1 MSYKTMCSDERF
13 IELFTT
19 MGAAATAR
27 MLGVGERGVYR
38 RRKLLEDKLDRP
50 LHPPNRTPLTE
61 HNDRIEI
68 ELTDGVILV
77 GSDAHYWP
85 SDQGT
90 TAHRAFVRFCED
102 MKPDVV
108 VMNGDALDGASISR
122 HPPRGFE
129 ETPSVA
135 EELSAVTERLSEIE
149 DAAPKARRFWTM
161 GNHDQRFE
169 GKLATAAREFGEG
182 RGTRLEDHFEEWVF
196 TYALLVNGD
205 LMIKH
210 RWKGG
215 IGAIRANA
223 LNSGISF
230 VTGHLHSLNV
240 TALSDLRAPRT
251 RWGVD
256 TGTLAEPFGPQFAY
270 AEENPRNWR
279 SGFIVLT
286 IQKGV
291 LRWPEIVHVVEPG
304 VLEFRGDLIEV

>member
-1 MSYKTMCSDERF
+1 MCSDERF
-13 IELFTT
+13 VELFTT
-19 MGAAATAR
+19 MGASATAR
-27 MLGVGERGVYR
+27 MLGVGERSVYR
-38 RRKLLEDKLDRP
+38 RRNLLEDQLDRP
-50 LHPPNRTPLTE
+50 LHPPSRSPLTQ

-68 ELTDGVILV
+68 ELKDGVILV

-102 MKPDVV
+102 MEPNVV

-129 ETPSVA
+129 ETPSVV

-169 GKLATAAREFGEG
+169 GKLAVAAREFNEVL
-182 RGTRLEDHFEEWVF
+182 GTRLVDHFEEWVF
-196 TYALLVNGD
+196 TYALLVNDD

-215 IGAIRANA
+215 IHATHNNA
-223 LNSGISF
+223 LWSGMTM
-230 VTGHLHSLNV
+230 VTGHLHSLKV
-240 TALSDLRAPRT
+240 TPLTDLKET

-256 TGTLAEPFGPQFAY
+256 TGTLADCFGPQFAY

-279 SGFIVLT
+279 SGFIVLS

-304 VLEFRGDLIEV
+304 VVEFRGELIEV

>member
-1 MSYKTMCSDERF
+1 MNNKTMCTDERF
-13 IELFTT
+13 VELFTT

-27 MLGVGERGVYR
+27 MLGVGERAVYR
-38 RRKLLEDKLDRP
+38 RRNLLEDKLDRP
-50 LHPPNRTPLTE
+50 LHPPHRSPLTE

-68 ELTDGVILV
+68 KLKDGVILV

-85 SDQGT
+85 SDKGT

-108 VMNGDALDGASISR
+108 VMNGDAVDGASISR

-129 ETPSVA
+129 DIPTVA
-135 EELSAVTERLSEIE
+135 EELSAVTERLAEIE
-149 DAAPKARRFWTM
+149 DAAPKARRFWTL

-169 GKLATAAREFGEG
+169 GKLAAAAREFDEV
-182 RGTRLEDHFEEWVF
+182 RGTRLVDHFEDWVF
-196 TYALLVNGD
+196 TYALLVND
-205 LMIKH
+205 NLMIKH

-215 IGAIRANA
+215 IHATHNNA
-223 LNSGISF
+223 LWSGMTM
-230 VTGHLHSLNV
+230 VTGHLHSLKV
-240 TALSDLRAPRT
+240 TPLTDLTET

-256 TGTLAEPFGPQFAY
+256 TGTLADIYGPQFAY

-279 SGFIVLT
+279 SGFAILT

-291 LRWPEIVHVVEPG
+291 LRWPELVHVVEPG
-304 VLEFRGDLIEV
+304 VVEFRGELIEV